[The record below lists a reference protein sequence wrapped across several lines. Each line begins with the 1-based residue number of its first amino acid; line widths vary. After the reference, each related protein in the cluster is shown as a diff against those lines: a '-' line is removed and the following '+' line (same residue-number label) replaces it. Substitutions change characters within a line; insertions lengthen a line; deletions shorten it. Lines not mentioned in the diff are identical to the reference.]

1 MRIGLV
7 VVAAIVCEIVGGSP
21 AVWAQDPLHK
31 AGRGVVNVLTSWIEL
46 PKNIH
51 LGTQEDNPLS
61 GVGWGL
67 IRGTGLMATRVVVG
81 AYETVTFCIPYP
93 QHFASPYEGLELPDY
108 AWE

>member
-1 MRIGLV
+1 MRAYLV
-7 VVAAIVCEIVGGSP
+7 VIAAIVCGGVGGSP
-21 AVWAQDPLHK
+21 EVWAQDPLHK

-51 LGTQEDNPLS
+51 LGTQEDNPLL

-81 AYETVTFCIPYP
+81 AYETVTFFIPYP
-93 QHFASPYEGLELPDY
+93 KHFASPYEGLELPDY